1 MNLNRKILEQQKNDF
16 RSEDR
21 KAKRIRDLEVE
32 HFQLWARFDDRAAL
46 LREALESML
55 NLSPRVKEY
64 DGCFGKMA
72 GGMGGEDCEC
82 TACKIRREIGDK

>member
-1 MNLNRKILEQQKNDF
+1 MNKATELAILRVTEGVDSYFGADDDEFVQNLFEDIQQIAD
-16 RSEDR
+16 
-21 KAKRIRDLEVE
+21 AKDAI
-32 HFQLWARFDDRAAL
+32 